1 MSEYFPYTL
10 ATVLKYNR
18 HLVQLDDGSIAIQQF
33 IFYQLLQAVA
43 LPPRARRLCAAA
55 DA

>member
-33 IFYQLLQAVA
+33 IFYQ
-43 LPPRARRLCAAA
+43 PSPSSTRAASVCRN
-55 DA
+55 